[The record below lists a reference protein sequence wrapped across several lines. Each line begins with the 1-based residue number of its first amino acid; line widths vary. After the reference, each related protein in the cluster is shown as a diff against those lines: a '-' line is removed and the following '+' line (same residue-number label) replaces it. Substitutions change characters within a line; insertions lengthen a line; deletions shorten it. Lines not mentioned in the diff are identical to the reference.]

1 MPKIGSVDLNR
12 AHESLNAAELCL
24 KESFVNSAASRAYYA
39 MFQAAQVALEA
50 EGLARTEWTHR
61 GLHSSFNQ
69 DLIYRKKAYPR
80 VFRNYLTSAL
90 TVRQAADHGEPGV
103 SAKIA
108 ERQVRRAKAFVETVK
123 EVTSHGKPS
132 KS

>member
-1 MPKIGSVDLNR
+1 M
-12 AHESLNAAELCL
+12 
-24 KESFVNSAASRAYYA
+24 NSAASRAYYA
-39 MFQAAQVALEA
+39 MFQAAQIALEA
-50 EGLARTEWTHR
+50 EGFARTEWSHR

-69 DLIYRKKAYPR
+69 QLIQQKKAYPG

-90 TVRQAADHGEPGV
+90 TIRQAADYGEAGI

-108 ERQVRRAKAFVETVK
+108 QRQLRRAKAFVETVQ
-123 EVTSHGKPS
+123 EVIGRAKQS